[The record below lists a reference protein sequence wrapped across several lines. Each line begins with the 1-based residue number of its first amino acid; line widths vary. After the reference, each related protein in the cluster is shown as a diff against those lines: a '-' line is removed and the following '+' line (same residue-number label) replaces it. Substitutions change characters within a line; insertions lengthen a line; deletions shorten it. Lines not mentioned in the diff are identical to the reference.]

1 MDEIIS
7 PDWFLQDWM
16 SHLDKIQA
24 SMTTEL
30 GWNKS
35 KASLVYNGKQKYSR
49 DTVNELSSWLGIEPF
64 ELLMPPAEALE
75 IRQLREAALAI
86 AARMAGSTKPAAA

>member
-1 MDEIIS
+1 MDENLS

-24 SMTTEL
+24 SLTKEL

-35 KASLVYNGKQKYSR
+35 KANLVYNGKQKYNR
-49 DTVNELSSWLGIEPF
+49 DTVNELASWLGIEPF
-64 ELLMPPAEALE
+64 ELLMRPADALE
-75 IRQLREAALAI
+75 MRQLREAAVAI
-86 AARMAGSTKPAAA
+86 AARVAGVAKPTAA